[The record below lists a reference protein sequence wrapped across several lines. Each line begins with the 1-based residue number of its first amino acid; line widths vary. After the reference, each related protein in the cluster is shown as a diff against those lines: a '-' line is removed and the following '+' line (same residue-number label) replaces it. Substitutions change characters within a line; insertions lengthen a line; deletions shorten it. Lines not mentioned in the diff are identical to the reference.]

1 MLFQA
6 IGECPLVKG
15 VYHTPCVRR
24 ARSLIVQHEDIYMQ
38 AFDRL
43 RPVFLTHEL
52 KSLCETMVERGIR
65 LRKGLEEEI
74 EGWSENY
81 VNAEE
86 GDELDELEYN
96 SRELARLKPY

>member
-1 MLFQA
+1 
-6 IGECPLVKG
+6 
-15 VYHTPCVRR
+15 
-24 ARSLIVQHEDIYMQ
+24 MQ

-43 RPVFLTHEL
+43 RPAFSTHEL
-52 KSLCETMVERGIR
+52 RSLWETMVERGMR

-74 EGWSENY
+74 EGWNEND

-86 GDELDELEYN
+86 GEDLLDEMEYN